1 MNEQTRICL
10 ENADLALR
18 PPELITPV
26 PREYYP
32 EIDDYTMSSGIA
44 RTPGGR
50 FYLSWFGRDD
60 GPDTVMLL
68 ARSDD
73 EGKSWSEPE
82 YLIDPG
88 FTPDGHHLSALV
100 GTVWCDP
107 AGRLWWF
114 FSVSIGYYD
123 GRAGVWAAVC
133 GNPDDEHPAWGKPF
147 RLWHGCALN
156 KPTVLSTGEW
166 GAAGLALAAR
176 TNLGGPPLSVER
188 RRSVALCGARPAA
201 RRESAGFHRQRQELG
216 APRQTAVGR
225 SVLR

>member
-100 GTVWCDP
+100 GTVW
-107 AGRLWWF
+107 
-114 FSVSIGYYD
+114 
-123 GRAGVWAAVC
+123 
-133 GNPDDEHPAWGKPF
+133 
-147 RLWHGCALN
+147 
-156 KPTVLSTGEW
+156 
-166 GAAGLALAAR
+166 
-176 TNLGGPPLSVER
+176 
-188 RRSVALCGARPAA
+188 
-201 RRESAGFHRQRQELG
+201 
-216 APRQTAVGR
+216 
-225 SVLR
+225 

>member
-88 FTPDGHHLSALV
+88 FTPATIFPPS
-100 GTVWCDP
+100 
-107 AGRLWWF
+107 
-114 FSVSIGYYD
+114 SVPS
-123 GRAGVWAAVC
+123 
-133 GNPDDEHPAWGKPF
+133 
-147 RLWHGCALN
+147 
-156 KPTVLSTGEW
+156 
-166 GAAGLALAAR
+166 GAI
-176 TNLGGPPLSVER
+176 
-188 RRSVALCGARPAA
+188 RPAVSGGSF
-201 RRESAGFHRQRQELG
+201 R
-216 APRQTAVGR
+216 
-225 SVLR
+225 